1 MLIIYSRY
9 KFVVGVLT
17 NRKIDSGDRVYW
29 KKKNKQMYNQKYNWA
44 QFSSCLN
51 FTTPPKST

>member
-29 KKKNKQMYNQKYNWA
+29 KKKKKQTDVQ
-44 QFSSCLN
+44 
-51 FTTPPKST
+51 PEV

>member
-29 KKKNKQMYNQKYNWA
+29 KKNQTDV
-44 QFSSCLN
+44 Q
-51 FTTPPKST
+51 PEV